1 MVIIWRGFG
10 IVVLFI
16 TLGCALGA
24 NLLANKFA
32 GEGYWSHNAWPFA
45 AAMVAAGAVCW
56 LLGRRLNKPARK
68 DANPRRPWTHDF
80 FFLRMEWWAV
90 PLIAVAIGAFATG
103 WKPGDSARA
112 VKAAAQQAEKLAPAA
127 K

>member
-1 MVIIWRGFG
+1 MVIVWRGFG
-10 IVVLFI
+10 ILVLFV

-32 GEGYWSHNAWPFA
+32 GEGYWTQNGWPFA
-45 AAMVAAGAVCW
+45 ASLITAGALCW
-56 LLGRRLNKPARK
+56 LLGRRLNKAARK

-80 FFLRMEWWAV
+80 FFLRMEWWAF
-90 PLIAVAIGAFATG
+90 PLLAVAVAVFTTG
-103 WKPGDSARA
+103 WKPGDSPRA
-112 VKAAAQQAEKLAPAA
+112 VRAAAQQAEKLAPAA